1 MQRIGPTEAHHPTV
15 QAHRGD
21 MGRCHDHI
29 GSQREDRQPPQ
40 RMLQPRIRQQPPR
53 RRQRQPRGHEQRQ
66 GRQEWERRV
75 TTLQAS
81 AAAAPTFGGL
91 GYSVADFSA
100 PTR

>member
-1 MQRIGPTEAHHPTV
+1 MTTLAEAQSMVTAYLAAE
-15 QAHRGD
+15 QAILQGKEVRLG
-21 MGRCHDHI
+21 
-29 GSQREDRQPPQ
+29 GSGVDRFLRHED
-40 RMLQPRIRQQPPR
+40 LQMV
-53 RRQRQPRGHEQRQ
+53 RQ

-91 GYSVADFSA
+91 GYSLADFSA

>member
-1 MQRIGPTEAHHPTV
+1 MTTLAEAQSMVTAYLAAE
-15 QAHRGD
+15 QAILQGKEVRLG
-21 MGRCHDHI
+21 
-29 GSQREDRQPPQ
+29 GSGVDRFLRHED
-40 RMLQPRIRQQPPR
+40 LQMV
-53 RRQRQPRGHEQRQ
+53 RQ

>member
-1 MQRIGPTEAHHPTV
+1 MTTLAEAQSMV
-15 QAHRGD
+15 AAYLAAEQAILQGKEVRLG
-21 MGRCHDHI
+21 
-29 GSQREDRQPPQ
+29 GSGVDRFLRHED
-40 RMLQPRIRQQPPR
+40 LQMV
-53 RRQRQPRGHEQRQ
+53 RQ

-81 AAAAPTFGGL
+81 AAAAPSFGGL

>member
-1 MQRIGPTEAHHPTV
+1 MTTLAEAQSMV
-15 QAHRGD
+15 SAYLAAEQAILQGKEVRLGGTGVDRFLRH
-21 MGRCHDHI
+21 
-29 GSQREDRQPPQ
+29 ED
-40 RMLQPRIRQQPPR
+40 LQMV
-53 RRQRQPRGHEQRQ
+53 RQ

>member
-1 MQRIGPTEAHHPTV
+1 MTTLAEAQSMV
-15 QAHRGD
+15 SAYLAAEQAILQGKEVRLG
-21 MGRCHDHI
+21 
-29 GSQREDRQPPQ
+29 GSGVDRFLRHED
-40 RMLQPRIRQQPPR
+40 LQMV
-53 RRQRQPRGHEQRQ
+53 RQ

-81 AAAAPTFGGL
+81 AAAAPSFGGL

>member
-1 MQRIGPTEAHHPTV
+1 MTTLAEAQSMV
-15 QAHRGD
+15 SAYLAAEQAILQGKEVRLG
-21 MGRCHDHI
+21 
-29 GSQREDRQPPQ
+29 GSGVDRFLRHED
-40 RMLQPRIRQQPPR
+40 LQMV
-53 RRQRQPRGHEQRQ
+53 RQ

>member
-1 MQRIGPTEAHHPTV
+1 MTTLAEAQSMV
-15 QAHRGD
+15 SAYLAAEQAILQGKEVRLG
-21 MGRCHDHI
+21 
-29 GSQREDRQPPQ
+29 GSGVDRFLRHED
-40 RMLQPRIRQQPPR
+40 LQMV
-53 RRQRQPRGHEQRQ
+53 RQ

-81 AAAAPTFGGL
+81 ADAVPSFGGL